1 MKRRGIVILVAVIC
15 GLVLVATAAMAQAKF
30 GLNDIPTLKNK
41 RALNIVIETGDAH
54 GKTIPAIEEFTKK
67 TGVKVNVERV
77 ASSGVYG
84 KENVELMAGT
94 GFYDLVYVETS
105 WTTEWSDYLYPL
117 KDLANKYDPGKEA
130 AMNKDL
136 AFMSPSILVAGQA
149 YGQQMVLPFYTF
161 DMAMW
166 IRQDVYDDSTEKAN
180 YKAKYGTELKAPTTV
195 DDLHKQAAFFTRKKG
210 DLLKGKPLDHDLYGL
225 SMQAGAYQDNDE
237 MSARLWGRG
246 SDWVTMVRDGSGK
259 IKEFVITK
267 ANKQAIKE
275 ALTEYKTELQWDS
288 PGALTANFD
297 FVVAQIGNGN
307 AIIAPTIWAN
317 CTVWANGILQEKV
330 PGGKLGIYPTVG
342 GHPYTGAWSYGV
354 AKSSKNPEAA
364 YWLTRWISSY
374 NCSNIIFKDAGMV
387 PARID
392 VLSDPALR
400 QGANAYPLGMIA
412 DYHINIWKA
421 TAKDVGNYWYF
432 NTKAGG
438 KVYDMQIFAL
448 NKALTGEQSIDQVV
462 TELTRQTLDLTSKFD
477 KKFKIR
483 EEK

>member
-1 MKRRGIVILVAVIC
+1 MKRVMAILIC
-15 GLVLVATAAMAQAKF
+15 LLFGMVTVSSFAEEAKF
-30 GLNDIPTLKNK
+30 GLNDIPKIENQ
-41 RALNIVIETGDAH
+41 RPLNLIIETGDAH
-54 GKTIPAIEEFTKK
+54 GKTIPAIEAFTKK

-94 GFYDLVYVETS
+94 GFYDLVYVETA
-105 WTTEWSDYLYPL
+105 WTTEWSDYLYKL

-130 AMNKDL
+130 AMMKDL
-136 AFMSPSILVAGQA
+136 AFMSPSILVCGQA
-149 YGQQMVLPFYTF
+149 YGEQMVLPFYTF

-166 IRQDVYDDSTEKAN
+166 VRQDVYDDATEQAN
-180 YKAKYGTELKAPTTV
+180 YKAKFGSDLKAPTTV
-195 DDLHKQAAFFTRKKG
+195 AELHQQAQFFTRKKG
-210 DLLKGKPLDHDLYGL
+210 EMLKGKPLDHDIYGL

-237 MSARLWGRG
+237 TSARLWGMG
-246 SDWVTMVRDGSGK
+246 SDWVTVVRDSSGK

-267 ANKQAIKE
+267 ANKQALKD
-275 ALTEYKTELQWDS
+275 ALTEYKTDLQWDS

-297 FVVAQIGNGN
+297 FVVAQMGNGN
-307 AIIAPTIWAN
+307 AIICPSIWAN

-330 PGGKLGIYPTVG
+330 PGGKMGIYPTVG

-354 AKSSKNPEAA
+354 SKDSKNPEAA
-364 YWLTRWISSY
+364 YWLCRWIASN
-374 NCSNIIFKDAGMV
+374 NCSTIIYKEAGMV

-392 VLSDPALR
+392 VLEDPEIHKPE
-400 QGANAYPLGMIA
+400 NYYPLGMIA

-421 TAKDVGNYWYF
+421 TAKDVANYWYF

-438 KVYDMQIFAL
+438 KVYDYQIQAV
-448 NKALTGEQSIDQVV
+448 NKALTGEQTIDQAVAEI
-462 TELTRQTLDLTSKFD
+462 TKATLDLTAKFD
-477 KKFKIR
+477 KVTPIR